1 MESLKGQ
8 ARVRNSR
15 DRIRE
20 DELDKLPEAQRLR
33 MVDAKV
39 HPRNED

>member
-1 MESLKGQ
+1 MKGQ

-15 DRIRE
+15 NGVRE
-20 DELDKLPEAQRLR
+20 DELDKLPVAQRLR
-33 MVDAKV
+33 MVYANV

>member
-15 DRIRE
+15 DRVRE
-20 DELDKLPEAQRLR
+20 DELDKLPAAQRLR

-39 HPRNED
+39 